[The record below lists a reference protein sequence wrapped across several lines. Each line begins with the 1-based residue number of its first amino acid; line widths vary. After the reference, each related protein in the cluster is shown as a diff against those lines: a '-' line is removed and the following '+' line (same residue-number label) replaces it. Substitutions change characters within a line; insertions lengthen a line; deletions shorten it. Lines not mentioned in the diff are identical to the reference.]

1 MLLMKRNQEPTI
13 SDFVSQFFNNELANR
28 MEDGFNVLRPK
39 ANIKENEKSY
49 EIEMQVPGFDKKDFA
64 IEVEDNTLKVSAKV
78 EDKKEEKDKKGQI
91 IHEEYISKS
100 IERNFQLSNIVDS
113 SKIAAKYKNGILH
126 INVPKKEDAVVKKM
140 IEIS

>member
-1 MLLMKRNQEPTI
+1 MKRNQEPTI

>member
-1 MLLMKRNQEPTI
+1 MKRNQEPTI

-78 EDKKEEKDKKGQI
+78 EEKKEEKDKKGQI

-126 INVPKKEDAVVKKM
+126 INVPKKEDAVIKKM

>member
-1 MLLMKRNQEPTI
+1 MKRNQEPTI

-39 ANIKENEKSY
+39 ANIKENDKSY

-78 EDKKEEKDKKGQI
+78 EEKKEEKDKKGQI

-126 INVPKKEDAVVKKM
+126 INVPKKEDAVIKKM